1 MLTLET
7 WSPTR
12 ELDRMERRLRHLFDT
27 VGSAPTV
34 EPAVDIYETETEF
47 VLELEVPGF
56 DEKELAVEITDHAL
70 IVSGEHEQEAERK
83 DQEFVLHERVQSRF
97 SRRFQLPAA
106 SDTEHISAA
115 CEKGLLTLHVPKTAA
130 EPVRKI
136 DITKA

>member
-12 ELDRMERRLRHLFDT
+12 ELDRMERRFRHLFDT
-27 VGSAPTV
+27 VGFAPPV
-34 EPAVDIYETETEF
+34 EPAADVYETETEF

-70 IVSGEHEQEAERK
+70 IVSGEHEQEVERK
-83 DQEFVLHERVQSRF
+83 DHERVLHERLESRF

-115 CEKGLLTLHVPKTAA
+115 CEKGLLTLHVPKAA
-130 EPVRKI
+130 TEPVRKI
-136 DITKA
+136 EITKT